1 MQAHVKDVD
10 TAGFMTEVV
19 ERSRQVPVVV
29 DFWAEWCGPCKQ
41 LSPTLERLAV
51 EYDGAWELAKID
63 VDANQQLAGQ
73 FGIQSIP
80 TVVAFVNGQ
89 PVSQFSGALPES
101 QVRQWLGQFV
111 ADPGDP
117 AMAEVEELLAAG
129 AEQAAETKLKA
140 ILADAPD
147 HADAAPAYAALLIDQ
162 GRQAEAL
169 EVLAKL
175 PPSTEVDRLKAAAT
189 LTGDLGDVQELQA
202 RVAADP
208 DDHEARI
215 GLDRAMAAAGHVER
229 ALDDLLEIVAVKGDH
244 AEAAR
249 EAMIEVF
256 NLLGN
261 EHPAVGDHRRK
272 LANVLF

>member
-1 MQAHVKDVD
+1 LQPHVKDVD

-19 ERSRQVPVVV
+19 ERSRTVPVVV

-41 LSPTLERLAV
+41 LSPTLERLAA

-63 VDANQQLAGQ
+63 VDANQQLSAQ

-80 TVVAFVNGQ
+80 TVLAFVNGQ

-101 QVRQWLGQFV
+101 QVRQFLSQFV
-111 ADPGDP
+111 PDPEDP
-117 AMAEVEELLAAG
+117 VMGEIEQLLAAG
-129 AEQAAETKLKA
+129 ADQAAETKLAA
-140 ILADAPD
+140 ILAETPD
-147 HADAAPAYAALLIDQ
+147 HPDAAPALAALLIDQ
-162 GRQAEAL
+162 GRQDEAL

-175 PPSTEVDRLKAAAT
+175 PPSTEVDRMRAAAT
-189 LTGDLGDVQELQA
+189 LTGDLGDVPALQA

-215 GLDRAMAAAGHVER
+215 GLDRAMAAAGHVDR
-229 ALDDLLEIVAVKGDH
+229 ALEDLLEIVADKGEH
-244 AEAAR
+244 TEAAR
-249 EAMIEVF
+249 EAMIEIF

-261 EHPAVGDHRRK
+261 EHPAVPAFRRR
-272 LANVLF
+272 LASVLF